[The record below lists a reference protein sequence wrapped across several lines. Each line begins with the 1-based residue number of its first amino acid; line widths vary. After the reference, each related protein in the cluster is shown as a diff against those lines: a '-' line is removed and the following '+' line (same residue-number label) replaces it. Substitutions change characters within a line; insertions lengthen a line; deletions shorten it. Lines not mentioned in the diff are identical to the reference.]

1 MGLLREVLLAYYR
14 HWTFQM
20 NFPIGDAGFHR
31 LCRRLGSISLMGAFH
46 RACALLLILVFT
58 TASCAPNYAAIYPHL
73 SMLRVCMRPSTVEF
87 DAREWAVDTDT
98 GTTVS
103 SNRREAFEEFL
114 PHADV
119 LYIWDFNAP
128 AESAQLLP
136 EGEARPSCDD
146 PHRLL
151 PRAQYDEADL
161 PSGDSNPLRIVG
173 DFGPHTTFVD
183 AISTNPQYVAID
195 VKAPVRKIP
204 VIHVCVKPPGID
216 QETLQWAATK
226 SQEGTTYTTSIEQ
239 FNKAIATADRIFV
252 YDDNAP
258 PESVYEFGPPY
269 DQLRCK
275 GKPPPK
281 PREPEKELA
290 KRKATF
296 EEMVR
301 DAMAQKKGDHNHEG
315 LGGSP
320 EPTWSSS
327 ATGTGQSL
335 SFFEAIVRQTLIAQ
349 GVLSGDTSGNLKDPN
364 GQRYGIPSGKNPN
377 GPNSFFLQFMASTF
391 MFLPKAVKSGT
402 ELAKKIAAAAKKNAI
417 LIIARPD
424 FLPKPIVQGLVKRYG
439 DQMAVALAQM
449 QTIMPYSRAS
459 MFTARWRY
467 LYQSHHILEKDMA
480 DKVLNIANGDDIPA
494 IILTDLKHKAI
505 TAALDTERKNILRK
519 AGKNIDD
526 KLSPDELWR
535 LYQNVYGL
543 DHPVWLESIRS
554 YFGK

>member
-1 MGLLREVLLAYYR
+1 
-14 HWTFQM
+14 M
-20 NFPIGDAGFHR
+20 NFPIGDGGFRR
-31 LCRRLGSISLMGAFH
+31 LSRRLGSISFMGAFY
-46 RACALLLILVFT
+46 RVCAILLILVIT
-58 TASCAPNYAAIYPHL
+58 TASCAPNYSANYPHL
-73 SMLRVCMRPSTVEF
+73 TLLRVCMRPSNVEF
-87 DAREWAVDTDT
+87 DAREWAVDTDS

-103 SNRREAFEEFL
+103 SNEREAFEAFL

-128 AESAQLLP
+128 AESARLLP
-136 EGEARPSCDD
+136 EGEARASCDG

-151 PRAQYDEADL
+151 PRAHYDETEL

-173 DFGPHTTFVD
+173 DFGPHTKFAEAVT
-183 AISTNPQYVAID
+183 TNKQYVGLEPGKPAR
-195 VKAPVRKIP
+195 VIP
-204 VIHVCVKPPGID
+204 VIHVCVKPPGLD
-216 QETLQWAATK
+216 KDTLQWAATRA
-226 SQEGTTYTTSIEQ
+226 QTGTTYTTNIQQ
-239 FNKAIATADRIFV
+239 FNEAIATADRIFV

-281 PREPEKELA
+281 PRDAEKELA
-290 KRKATF
+290 KRRATF

-301 DAMAQKKGDHNHEG
+301 DALAQKKGDHNHEG

-327 ATGTGQSL
+327 ATGTGKSL
-335 SFFEAIVRQTLIAQ
+335 SFFEAVVRQTLIAQ

-402 ELAKKIAAAAKKNAI
+402 ELAKKIAAAANKNAI

-439 DQMAVALAQM
+439 DQMAGSLAKM

-459 MFTARWRY
+459 MFTEGWQY
-467 LYQSHHILEKDMA
+467 LYQSHHILEEAMA
-480 DKVLNIANGDDIPA
+480 KKTFKFTNLDDLPA
-494 IILTDLKHKAI
+494 IVLTDLEHKAI
-505 TAALDTERKNILRK
+505 TKKLNDARKEILQRAKKDLK
-519 AGKNIDD
+519 AP
-526 KLSPDELWR
+526 LSEAELWE
-535 LYQNVYGL
+535 LYQKVYGKE
-543 DHPVWLESIRS
+543 HPLWLESIRS

>member
-1 MGLLREVLLAYYR
+1 MSFL
-14 HWTFQM
+14 
-20 NFPIGDAGFHR
+20 IGDGG
-31 LCRRLGSISLMGAFH
+31 CRRLSRRLDSITFNGAFH
-46 RACALLLILVFT
+46 RACAILLILVIT

-73 SMLRVCMRPSTVEF
+73 TKLRVCMRPSTVEF
-87 DAREWAVDTDT
+87 DAREWAFDTDT

-103 SNRREAFEEFL
+103 SHEREAFEAFL

-136 EGEARPSCDD
+136 EGEARTSCDG

-151 PRAQYDEADL
+151 PRAQYDETEL

-301 DAMAQKKGDHNHEG
+301 DALAQKKGDHNHEG

-327 ATGTGQSL
+327 ATGTGKSL
-335 SFFEAIVRQTLIAQ
+335 SFFEAVVRQTLIAQ

-402 ELAKKIAAAAKKNAI
+402 QLIKKIAAAAKKNAI

-439 DQMAVALAQM
+439 EEMAGSLAKM
-449 QTIMPYSRAS
+449 QTIMPHSRAS
-459 MFTARWRY
+459 MFTEGWRH
-467 LYQSHHILEKDMA
+467 LYQSHHILEKAMA
-480 DKVLNIANGDDIPA
+480 KKTFNVTNLDDLPA
-494 IILTDLKHKAI
+494 IILTEVEHKAI
-505 TAALDTERKNILRK
+505 TKKLNDVRNEILKK
-519 AGKNIDD
+519 AQK
-526 KLSPDELWR
+526 KLNEPLSEAELWE
-535 LYQNVYGL
+535 LYQKAYGK
-543 DHPVWLESIRS
+543 DHPVWIESIRS